1 MASRDL
7 LAPLIGQREETLK
20 LLEDLSE
27 SDLDREDEA
36 GRSVRSIVAHLA
48 SAELG
53 SAFVIRRAAEGDL
66 LPISIEDR
74 DRFNEAEAEKS
85 RDWDLQ
91 RLRGELADSRESL
104 MEAFDG
110 ISEEDLDRHVK
121 WPEWPARTI
130 RTSIPYILEHED
142 AHVDE
147 IRAALGR
154 SRE

>member
-20 LLEDLSE
+20 LLDGLAEA
-27 SDLDREDEA
+27 DLDREHES

-53 SAFVIRRAAEGDL
+53 AAFVIRRAAEGEL
-66 LPISIEDR
+66 VPISIGER
-74 DRFNEAEAEKS
+74 DSFNEAEAEKA
-85 RDWDLQ
+85 RGWDLG
-91 RLRGELADSRESL
+91 RLRDELADSRESL
-104 MEAFDG
+104 LEAFD
-110 ISEEDLDRHVK
+110 SLRDEDLDRHVK

-147 IRAALGR
+147 IRAAIDR
-154 SRE
+154 